1 MTALTWDT
9 TGKRL
14 YETGVD
20 HGVLYVRDGNGNYPL
35 GVAWNGL
42 TTVTESP
49 SGAEPTPLYADNIKY
64 LNLLSVEEFGA
75 TIEAYTYPDEFAA
88 CDGTASPSTGVG
100 VGQQSRSVFGLV
112 YRTKIGNDVS
122 ADLGY
127 KYHLVYGALAAPS
140 EKAYGTVN
148 DTPDAI
154 SFSWDVTTTPVAV
167 TGLKPTAS
175 LTIDSTKVDP
185 TKLATLTDLLFG
197 TGATNPQLPLPDAVS
212 TIFTTGVTQVNMD
225 ISTNQPTY
233 SAGTHI
239 VTLPTV
245 TGVVWRI
252 NGVIKSP
259 GAQPALTAGQ
269 TAVITAEPA
278 SAAYVLIGD
287 TDWEFA
293 Y

>member
-20 HGVLYVRDGNGNYPL
+20 HGVLYVRDGNGNYPT

-88 CDGTASPSTGVG
+88 CDGTATPSVG
-100 VGQQSRSVFGLV
+100 VGIGQQTRSVFGLV
-112 YRTKIGNDVS
+112 WRTKVGNDVTP
-122 ADLGY
+122 DLGY
-127 KYHLVYGALAAPS
+127 KYHLAYGCLAAPS
-140 EKAYGTVN
+140 EKAYGTIN

-154 SFSWDVTTTPVAV
+154 SFSWDVTTTPVSV
-167 TGLKPTAS
+167 TGLKPTA
-175 LTIDSTKVDP
+175 LVVIDSTKADP

-197 TGATNPQLPLPDAVS
+197 AAAITPQLPLPDAVA
-212 TIFTTGVTQVNMD
+212 TIFSTGVTLVNMD
-225 ISTNQPTY
+225 LSANQPTY
-233 SAGTHI
+233 VAGTHI

-269 TAVITAEPA
+269 TAVITAEP
-278 SAAYVLIGD
+278 STSAYVLTGD